1 LETPEEIALRD
12 KRKAERLA
20 QLRDDPYYIIDDRP
34 SKAVEDVDSI
44 PVVHL
49 EDMPPIIDEWK
60 SKLPSLRAT
69 SQTFYSEAFVVERE
83 GEMPDGTVAQT
94 HPFSHSTNSL
104 APSSSVGDPYTSS
117 FPSYQLSGHPSS
129 NSSAAPEPI
138 KVVRPK
144 KKGTGKKKQTVVAAN
159 TPSL

>member
-1 LETPEEIALRD
+1 M
-12 KRKAERLA
+12 
-20 QLRDDPYYIIDDRP
+20 
-34 SKAVEDVDSI
+34 I
-44 PVVHL
+44 P
-49 EDMPPIIDEWK
+49 DEWQ

-83 GEMPDGTVAQT
+83 GEMPDGTVAQRP
-94 HPFSHSTNSL
+94 HLFSTNNL
-104 APSSSVGDPYTSS
+104 APSSSIGDPSTSS

-144 KKGTGKKKQTVVAAN
+144 KKTAGKKKQTVVAAN
-159 TPSL
+159 VPSL